1 MKRSTILILFVLLF
15 VFVAPV
21 MAQDAPPEPVPL
33 MPLIVSILTPIIAG
47 LGGYIN
53 SPVVTIFTGLLK
65 HPFPKLNPRYV
76 QIGLSAGLTIAFG
89 IAVTVGWEVR
99 LQTFLDALVAFTSAA
114 IGMGG
119 VLVGSSQAYQAAS
132 NRGVPVLGYKPGSDG
147 KPTTSEAAYG

>member
-1 MKRSTILILFVLLF
+1 MKRTTLLILFVLLF
-15 VFVAPV
+15 ALAAPV

-33 MPLIVSILTPIIAG
+33 MPLIVSILTPIIAA
-47 LGGYIN
+47 LTGYAN
-53 SPVVTIFTGLLK
+53 SPVVTTFTGLLK
-65 HPFPKLNPRYV
+65 HPFPNLNPRYV

-114 IGMGG
+114 MGLGG

-132 NRGVPVLGYKPGSDG
+132 NRGVPVLGYKPESTNTPHVTAQG
-147 KPTTSEAAYG
+147 